1 MFYLCNVSL
10 VKQSNSHVYSNLL
23 SVTFK
28 VSKVQKTC
36 KPTDIFQKYLTLWY
50 NLFSNMATFYKS
62 YNKDTAT
69 YSVSL
74 KKLSKQQV
82 DIICHLLSSLESN
95 GVVLQ
100 YQCGFTLPYLEV
112 LAHIPL
118 VSDFRNTLTIPN
130 IQITD
135 LLSKFGNKNFGN
147 KNILLDSKGH
157 TLTNI

>member
-1 MFYLCNVSL
+1 M
-10 VKQSNSHVYSNLL
+10 VKLYTSELL
-23 SVTFK
+23 NK
-28 VSKVQKTC
+28 
-36 KPTDIFQKYLTLWY
+36 KY
-50 NLFSNMATFYKS
+50 MVKFYKS
-62 YNKDTAT
+62 YNKATDT
-69 YSVSL
+69 YSVAL
-74 KKLSKQQV
+74 KKLSKLQV

-118 VSDFRNTLTIPN
+118 SSDFRNTLTIPN
-130 IQITD
+130 IQITE
-135 LLSKFGNKNFGN
+135 LLLPFGNKNFGN

>member
-1 MFYLCNVSL
+1 
-10 VKQSNSHVYSNLL
+10 
-23 SVTFK
+23 
-28 VSKVQKTC
+28 
-36 KPTDIFQKYLTLWY
+36 
-50 NLFSNMATFYKS
+50 MATFFKS
-62 YNKDTAT
+62 YNKATNT
-69 YSVSL
+69 YSVAL
-74 KKLSKQQV
+74 KKLTKLQV

-100 YQCGFTLPYLEV
+100 YQCGFTMPYLEV

-118 VSDFRNTLTIPN
+118 VSDFRNTLTVPN
-130 IQITD
+130 IQLTD

>member
-1 MFYLCNVSL
+1 
-10 VKQSNSHVYSNLL
+10 
-23 SVTFK
+23 
-28 VSKVQKTC
+28 
-36 KPTDIFQKYLTLWY
+36 
-50 NLFSNMATFYKS
+50 MATFFKS
-62 YNKDTAT
+62 YNKATDT
-69 YSVSL
+69 YSVAL

-100 YQCGFTLPYLEV
+100 YQFGFTMPYLEV
-112 LAHIPL
+112 LAYIPL

-147 KNILLDSKGH
+147 KNILLDSNGH

>member
-1 MFYLCNVSL
+1 M
-10 VKQSNSHVYSNLL
+10 VKLYTSELL
-23 SVTFK
+23 NKEFIVK
-28 VSKVQKTC
+28 
-36 KPTDIFQKYLTLWY
+36 
-50 NLFSNMATFYKS
+50 FYKS
-62 YNKDTAT
+62 YNKATNT

-74 KKLSKQQV
+74 KKLSKLQV

-95 GVVLQ
+95 GVILQ

-130 IQITD
+130 VQITE
-135 LLSKFGNKNFGN
+135 LLSPFCNKNFGT
-147 KNILLDSKGH
+147 KNTLLDSKGH

>member
-1 MFYLCNVSL
+1 MS
-10 VKQSNSHVYSNLL
+10 
-23 SVTFK
+23 
-28 VSKVQKTC
+28 
-36 KPTDIFQKYLTLWY
+36 
-50 NLFSNMATFYKS
+50 TFYKS

-69 YSVSL
+69 YTVSL

-100 YQCGFTLPYLEV
+100 YQCGFTMPYLEV

-130 IQITD
+130 AQITD
-135 LLSKFGNKNFGN
+135 LLSFFGNKNFGT

-157 TLTNI
+157 TLSKL